1 MRLALA
7 ALLLSCAPNANTS
20 TATTSTASPTTN
32 PPPPSGWR
40 LAPGEKIL
48 GSNHAHI
55 HRRGHGYGSA
65 SSAQQLDVLRGLGAN
80 FIAVTSF
87 AFQPT
92 STSDSLVGY
101 GPDAFTGTQF
111 PKGAPKG
118 KELHD
123 SSMTDGDLKAEVE
136 HAHAR
141 GLRVAFKPHL
151 WAGDFGSGQ
160 WHGTVHQSSDVGHAH
175 WWQSYRAYIL
185 SEGRRAAACSADMIV
200 IGTELV
206 QMTTSTDAT
215 TQQRQ
220 DAEWRSLINDVR
232 AVFGGSVTYAAHW
245 SDEAFALTFWDALDL
260 VGVSAYFPLDAPLH
274 TDGDDASVDELAAAW
289 APHTAK
295 LAALAAAHPQQ
306 PLVFLELGFRAVR
319 GNHRT
324 PWSTDNRG
332 AVRDDDEQAR
342 AYAATARVLQQAPWW
357 RGALLWKT
365 FTDPALADEEG
376 DGTSYSFTDRKAAT
390 VIKTWFNP

>member
-7 ALLLSCAPNANTS
+7 ALLLLSCAPNATN
-20 TATTSTASPTTN
+20 PTTADPTTAN
-32 PPPPSGWR
+32 STTTTPTAGWR

-65 SSAQQLDVLRGLGAN
+65 SSAQQLDALRGLGAN

-92 STSDSLVGY
+92 STSDGLVGY
-101 GPDAFTGTQF
+101 GPDAFTGSLF
-111 PKGAPKG
+111 RDG
-118 KELHD
+118 
-123 SSMTDGDLKAEVE
+123 SMTDDDLNAEVE

-151 WAGDFGSGQ
+151 WAGDFGNGQ
-160 WHGTVHQSSDVGHAH
+160 WHGTVRQTSDVDHAH

-185 SEGRRAAACSADMIV
+185 SEARRAAACSADVIV

-206 QMTTSTDAT
+206 QMTTSTNPT

-220 DAEWRSLINDVR
+220 DAEWRGLIHDVR
-232 AVFGGSVTYAAHW
+232 AVFSGSVTYAAHW

-260 VGVSAYFPLDAPLH
+260 VGVSAYFPLDAPLRA
-274 TDGDDASVDELAAAW
+274 DGGDASVDELAAAW
-289 APHTAK
+289 APHAAK

-342 AYAATARVLQQAPWW
+342 AYEATARVLQQAPWW

-365 FTDPALADEEG
+365 FTDPALADEDG

-390 VIKTWFNP
+390 VIKAWFSP